1 MTLSEEIPPAESR
14 EALEP
19 LLPVD
24 HAWLRMDDP
33 TNLMIIN
40 GVLVLAEPIG
50 MDRVRT
56 LLRERLLSIERFRQR
71 VVMRD
76 GSPYWEADPG
86 FDLDAHL
93 FETILPAP
101 GGDEELRQEISDLMS
116 QPFDP
121 RRPLWSFHL
130 FQNYRG
136 GSVLLAR
143 LHHCIGDGMALL
155 LVLLSLTDATHGPAV
170 GPEVQEEC
178 LGNPFV
184 GLFNKPPLGIEAA
197 RQLAERIM
205 PDGIRLLQQT
215 AKAFASMNPLA
226 TGIFS
231 TGALARLVARPP
243 DPKTLYK
250 GALGIPK
257 RVAWS
262 ERIPVAEVKEIGK
275 ALGGTINDVLLSA
288 MTGGLRRYM
297 DRRGERAEGINFRA
311 AMPVNLRPLERMAEL
326 GNQFGLIFLS
336 LPVGAG
342 NAVERLRELRR
353 RALALKRSAEPVVVY
368 AILKLLGVVPL
379 AVQKLVVK
387 IFAAKTTAVMTNVP
401 GPREVLYLVGK
412 PIEEIFF
419 WVPQSGRVSLG
430 ISIFSYAGNV
440 RLGVGTDAGLVPD
453 PEVIVQGFHEELDEL
468 RRRAGIAL
476 PPPGEEEPAAH
487 AVVGTSAT
495 SSSAT

>member
-1 MTLSEEIPPAESR
+1 MTLSEEIPQAVSR

-40 GVLVLAEPIG
+40 GVLVLAEPLG
-50 MDRVRT
+50 RDRVKE

-71 VVMRD
+71 VVRRR
-76 GSPYWEADPG
+76 GTPFWEIDPG
-86 FDLDAHL
+86 FDLDEHL
-93 FETILPAP
+93 FESTLSAP
-101 GGDEELRQEISDLMS
+101 GGDEELRREISDLMS
-116 QPFDP
+116 RPFDP

-130 FQNYRG
+130 FQKYRG
-136 GSVLLAR
+136 GCVLLAR

-155 LVLLSLTDATHGPAV
+155 LVLLSLTDATHGPV
-170 GPEVQEEC
+170 MVPEVPEEC
-178 LGNPFV
+178 RRNLFA
-184 GLFNKPPLGIEAA
+184 GLFSKPPQGIEAA

-215 AKAFASMNPLA
+215 AQAFASMNPLA

-250 GALGIPK
+250 GPLGIPK

-336 LPVGAG
+336 LPVGAA

-401 GPREVLYLVGK
+401 GPREVLYLAGK

-430 ISIFSYAGNV
+430 ISIFSYAGHV

-468 RRRAGIAL
+468 RRRAGVAVGA
-476 PPPGEEEPAAH
+476 PAEPEYA
-487 AVVGTSAT
+487 GRIG
-495 SSSAT
+495 